1 MADPFPFVAGDV
13 LTAAELNGIGET
25 VAYTP
30 TMTSWVKG
38 NGTLTGTYNRVNK
51 MVTFTVKLVVGSTT
65 TFAGSPTFSIPF
77 AYSNGAE
84 FDCGV
89 NGLAYDASAN
99 VRYPLSSNAASTT
112 TFASLSPQTNGA
124 YLGTAVSV
132 TSAIPMT
139 WATGD
144 VLLHTFTYQVA

>member
-38 NGTLTGTYNRVNK
+38 NGTLTGTYNLANK
-51 MVTFTVKLVVGSTT
+51 ICTFSVRLVVGSTT
-65 TFAGSPTFSIPF
+65 TFAGNPTFSIPF

-99 VRYPLSSNAASTT
+99 ARYPLASNAATGT

-124 YLGTAVSV
+124 YLGSAVGVSSTV
-132 TSAIPMT
+132 PFT

>member
-1 MADPFPFVAGDV
+1 MANPFPFVAGDV

-30 TMTSWVKG
+30 TMTGWAVG
-38 NGTLTGTYNRVNK
+38 NGTLSGTYNRVNK
-51 MVTFTVKLVVGSTT
+51 MVTFSVRLVCGSTT
-65 TFAGSPTFSIPF
+65 TFVGNPIFSAPF
-77 AYSNGAE
+77 AYTTGSE
-84 FDCGV
+84 FDSGV

-99 VRYPLSSNAASTT
+99 TRYFLSSNAVTTT
-112 TFASLSPQTNGA
+112 TFASLISQTNGA
-124 YLGTAVSV
+124 YLGTAVSI

-144 VLLHTFTYQVA
+144 VLLHTFTYQAA